1 MRKDDLSVADAELPK
16 DAAGARNPFEEGFE
30 PAVARPAATILLLRR
45 GGKHADRKLEVLL
58 VKRNEGARFMPGV
71 WVFPGGR
78 VEADELITGVSG
90 AETDVDA
97 DELAHRA
104 AAIRELAEEATIQLD
119 LSAELL
125 PWSRW
130 ITPEPVPIR
139 FDTRFYLALAPA
151 HSPPKADGQEV
162 TDAAWMNP
170 QEALE
175 RGEAGE
181 IELVFPTIKQLESL
195 MHFATADEAMNAA
208 RELVVEPIMPNVVPD
223 DTEAG
228 WRMLMPG
235 DDGYLP
241 PSV

>member
-1 MRKDDLSVADAELPK
+1 MTEAKLPK

-30 PAVARPAATILLLRR
+30 PAPARPAATILLLRR

-90 AETDVDA
+90 SDTDVDA

-104 AAIRELAEEATIQLD
+104 AAIRELAEEANIQLD
-119 LSAELL
+119 LSSELIL
-125 PWSRW
+125 WSRW

-151 HSPPKADGQEV
+151 HSPPQADGSEV
-162 TDAAWMNP
+162 VDAAWMNP
-170 QEALE
+170 QEALD

-195 MHFATADEAMNAA
+195 APYATADEAMDAA
-208 RELVVEPIMPNVVPD
+208 RATTVVPIMPTVVED
-223 DTEAG
+223 DSDLG

-235 DDGYLP
+235 DEGYVP
-241 PSV
+241 PRV

>member
-1 MRKDDLSVADAELPK
+1 MADAKLPP
-16 DAAGARNPFEEGFE
+16 DAAGARNPFEDGFE
-30 PAVARPAATILLLRR
+30 PAPARPAATILLLRR
-45 GGKHADRKLEVLL
+45 GGKHSDRELEVLL

-78 VEADELITGVSG
+78 VEADELITGVAG

-104 AAIRELAEEATIQLD
+104 AAIRELQEEAAIQLD
-119 LSAELL
+119 LSAELV

-151 HSPPKADGQEV
+151 HSPPQADGQEV

-170 QEALE
+170 RTALE
-175 RGEAGE
+175 RGELGE

-195 MHFATADEAMNAA
+195 APYATADEAMEAA
-208 RELVVEPIMPNVVPD
+208 RALVVEPIMPNVVPD
-223 DTEAG
+223 DSDAG

-235 DDGYLP
+235 EEGYKP
-241 PSV
+241 PAV

>member
-1 MRKDDLSVADAELPK
+1 VADAKLPK
-16 DAAGARNPFEEGFE
+16 DAAGALNPFEEGFE
-30 PAVARPAATILLLRR
+30 AAPARPAATILLLRR

-78 VEADELITGVSG
+78 VEADELITGVAGS
-90 AETDVDA
+90 ETDVDA

-104 AAIRELAEEATIQLD
+104 AAIRELAEEASIQLD
-119 LSAELL
+119 LSSELVL
-125 PWSRW
+125 WSRW

-151 HSPPKADGQEV
+151 HSPPQADGSEV
-162 TDAAWMNP
+162 IDAAWMNP
-170 QEALE
+170 ADALE

-195 MHFATADEAMNAA
+195 APYATADEAMEAA
-208 RELVVEPIMPNVVPD
+208 RATEVEPIMPNVVPD
-223 DTEAG
+223 DSDEG

-235 DDGYLP
+235 DEGYTP
-241 PSV
+241 PVV

>member
-1 MRKDDLSVADAELPK
+1 MTEAKLPK

-30 PAVARPAATILLLRR
+30 PAPARPAATILLLRR

-90 AETDVDA
+90 SDTDVDA

-104 AAIRELAEEATIQLD
+104 AAIRELAEEANIQLD
-119 LSAELL
+119 LSSELIL
-125 PWSRW
+125 WSRW

-151 HSPPKADGQEV
+151 HSPPQADGSEV
-162 TDAAWMNP
+162 VDAAWMNP
-170 QEALE
+170 QEALD

-195 MHFATADEAMNAA
+195 APYATADEAMDAA
-208 RELVVEPIMPNVVPD
+208 RATTVEPIMPTVVED
-223 DTEAG
+223 DSDLG

-235 DDGYLP
+235 DEGYVP
-241 PSV
+241 PRV